1 MYDSNHID
9 DFEEYLQHQ
18 VNDHRMYPSDRVWQN
33 IRGKINTPKRWPAL
47 SVFAVLIISGLII
60 GTILN
65 KPVPDSVTPNFVY
78 SLQTPVG
85 EEIKKPDEIA
95 KSNNQFADNNYS
107 VEQLTSRTINDVVEK
122 IKIDQAIAMQLS
134 GSDQISPAENNFTAN
149 VQNLNNPEPEVAL
162 AKPSQKNILTANA
175 DVQINTYPVT
185 FKNIDNYL
193 FDVTSRLRSLLS
205 TGAAVPYKGGA
216 AFFISGRK
224 EFSYDN
230 NFDLK
235 VSGDRKELLPSLNQ
249 LGKTSSRFDFRFY
262 VTPSVSY
269 RRLKES
275 DNHSTQKDNL
285 AGASLESDFRIDPSV
300 AINHSAAIGY
310 ETGVGLGYKLSN
322 KFVFTGG
329 FQFNVSQYKINAFLY
344 KDEPTV
350 FTLNEGAYSSTVNTI
365 SSLRSVSGT
374 KPLTIKNRY
383 YQLSMPVG
391 LEWNILNRGKFNWG
405 VGTSIQPTYT
415 FDKQPLII
423 SSNYKNY
430 ADGSAYVR
438 NWNVNA
444 NLETFFGYTTG
455 GYRWQLGP
463 QLRYQMLPSL
473 VDRYPNKEYLINYG
487 LKIGVVKQ
495 LK

>member
-1 MYDSNHID
+1 MYDSNHTD
-9 DFEEYLQHQ
+9 DFEEYLQEQ

-65 KPVPDSVTPNFVY
+65 KPVPDSLTPNFVY
-78 SLQTPVG
+78 SLQTPVD
-85 EEIKKPDEIA
+85 EEAKKPDEA
-95 KSNNQFADNNYS
+95 VKNNNQFADNNYA
-107 VEQLTSRTINDVVEK
+107 VEQLTSRTITDVVEK

-134 GSDQISPAENNFTAN
+134 AADRFSPAENNFAAN
-149 VQNLNNPEPEVAL
+149 VQNLNSPETEVTVV
-162 AKPSQKNILTANA
+162 KPSQKEILIANA
-175 DVQINTYPVT
+175 DAQTTTSPVT
-185 FKNIDNYL
+185 FKYIDNYF
-193 FDVTSRLRSLLS
+193 FDITSRLRSILN
-205 TGAAVPYKGGA
+205 TEAAAPYKGSA
-216 AFFISGRK
+216 AFFVSGRN
-224 EFSYDN
+224 EYNYDN

-235 VSGDRKELLPSLNQ
+235 VPIERKDLLPSLNQ

-262 VTPSVSY
+262 LTPSVSY
-269 RRLKES
+269 RRLKEN
-275 DNHSTQKDNL
+275 DDQTTQKNNF
-285 AGASLESDFRIDPSV
+285 AGASLQSDSRVDPSV
-300 AINHSAAIGY
+300 AINQSPAVGY

-329 FQFNVSQYKINAFLY
+329 FQFNISQYKINAFLY

-350 FTLNEGAYSSTVNTI
+350 VTLNEGAYSSTVNTI

-374 KPLTIKNRY
+374 KPLIIKNRY

-391 LEWNILNRGKFNWG
+391 LEWNILNRGRFNWG
-405 VGTSIQPTYT
+405 IGTSIQPTYT

-455 GYRWQLGP
+455 SYRWQLGP

-473 VDRYPNKEYLINYG
+473 VDRYPNKEYLFNYG